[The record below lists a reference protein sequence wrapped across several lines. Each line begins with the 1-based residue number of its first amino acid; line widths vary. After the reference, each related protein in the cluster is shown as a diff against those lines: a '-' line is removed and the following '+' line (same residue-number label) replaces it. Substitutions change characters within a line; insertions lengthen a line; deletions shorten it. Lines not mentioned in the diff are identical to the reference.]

1 MPATEKVLPK
11 LLLRNFT
18 QENSVLFLM
27 TAVILLLVWNTSNE
41 DRFKVAVSKLKLKPK
56 ARKDN

>member
-1 MPATEKVLPK
+1 
-11 LLLRNFT
+11 
-18 QENSVLFLM
+18 M